1 MTVKRNFHTMGNEYR
16 TAVYADTKILYIIEI
31 VEGKDIPIEGTNSI
45 KVFEQQMDSNVVAL
59 VERMCKCIQG
69 STYDVILDSSFGY
82 VPTVVE
88 LLKMGSEEEERLDQV
103 QPL

>member
-1 MTVKRNFHTMGNEYR
+1 MKRNFHTMGNEYR

-69 STYDVILDSSFGY
+69 STYDVILDSSVGY
-82 VPTVVE
+82 IPTVVE
-88 LLKMGSEEEERLDQV
+88 LLKIGSEEE
-103 QPL
+103 